1 MLSDAWYKATC
12 NPLVNENMIVKH
24 FTKILYVSGF
34 ITMLPIV
41 MFFLPWAMLSIVG
54 LDVGREAGVPFT
66 KHWGLMAFCFG
77 ALLVYSASHVEI
89 RRPIVIAAAVEK
101 IGLCVIVAM
110 AWNEP
115 SLQALRP
122 ILVVDGIIVL
132 LYGMWLLS
140 GASSSSPSFERDSV
154 PPDSR
159 R

>member
-1 MLSDAWYKATC
+1 
-12 NPLVNENMIVKH
+12 MIVKH
-24 FTKILYVSGF
+24 FTKILYVSGI

-41 MFFLPWAMLSIVG
+41 MFFLPWAALSIIG

-66 KHWGLMAFCFG
+66 KHWGLLAFCFG

-115 SLQALRP
+115 SLKALRP

-140 GASSSSPSFERDSV
+140 GASSSGAAPERALAA
-154 PPDSR
+154 PDSR

>member
-1 MLSDAWYKATC
+1 
-12 NPLVNENMIVKH
+12 MIDKH
-24 FTKILYVSGF
+24 FSKILIITGI

-41 MFFLPWAMLSIVG
+41 MFFFPWAMLSFLG

-66 KHWGLMAFCFG
+66 KHWGLLAFCFG
-77 ALLVYSASHVEI
+77 ALLVYSAKHVEL
-89 RRPIVIAAAVEK
+89 RRPIVIAAAIEK

-122 ILVVDGIIVL
+122 ILFVDGLIVL
-132 LYGMWLLS
+132 IYCVWLLS
-140 GASSSSPSFERDSV
+140 GSSSTPNV
-154 PPDSR
+154 TR

>member
-1 MLSDAWYKATC
+1 
-12 NPLVNENMIVKH
+12 MIDKH
-24 FTKILYVSGF
+24 FSKILIITGI

-41 MFFLPWAMLSIVG
+41 MFFFPWAMLSFLG

-66 KHWGLMAFCFG
+66 KHWGLLAFCFG
-77 ALLVYSASHVEI
+77 ALLVYSAKHVEL
-89 RRPIVIAAAVEK
+89 RRPIVIAAAIEK

-122 ILVVDGIIVL
+122 ILFVDGLIVL
-132 LYGMWLLS
+132 IYGVWLLS
-140 GASSSSPSFERDSV
+140 GSSSTPKV
-154 PPDSR
+154 TR

>member
-1 MLSDAWYKATC
+1 
-12 NPLVNENMIVKH
+12 MIVKH
-24 FTKILYVSGF
+24 FTKILYITGF

-41 MFFLPWAMLSIVG
+41 MFFFPWAMLGIVG

-77 ALLVYSASHVEI
+77 ALLVHSASHPEI
-89 RRPIVIAAAVEK
+89 RRPIVIAAAIEK

-122 ILVVDGIIVL
+122 ILFVDGLIVL
-132 LYGMWLLS
+132 LFGMWLLS
-140 GASSSSPSFERDSV
+140 GASSGNATPERPLA